1 MNKFGRAAII
11 YLKLKRTYE
20 KIILNKLIMKS
31 MKKLLISLTL
41 LLATLSA
48 GAQGFNN
55 DKTEL

>member
-1 MNKFGRAAII
+1 
-11 YLKLKRTYE
+11 
-20 KIILNKLIMKS
+20 